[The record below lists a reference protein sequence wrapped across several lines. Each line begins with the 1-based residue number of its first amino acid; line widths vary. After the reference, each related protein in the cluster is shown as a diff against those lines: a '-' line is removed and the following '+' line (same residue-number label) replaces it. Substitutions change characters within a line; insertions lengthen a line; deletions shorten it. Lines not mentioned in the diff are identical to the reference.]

1 MIIPVIMG
9 VIFWRPQPWG
19 AIASMVIGIT
29 VGSILN
35 ASGRLSWEMATLIKI
50 VACVTVF
57 LASGFILSKDYT
69 YNNRVAAIFKKLATL
84 LYPEIG

>member
-1 MIIPVIMG
+1 
-9 VIFWRPQPWG
+9 
-19 AIASMVIGIT
+19 
-29 VGSILN
+29 
-35 ASGRLSWEMATLIKI
+35 MATLIKI